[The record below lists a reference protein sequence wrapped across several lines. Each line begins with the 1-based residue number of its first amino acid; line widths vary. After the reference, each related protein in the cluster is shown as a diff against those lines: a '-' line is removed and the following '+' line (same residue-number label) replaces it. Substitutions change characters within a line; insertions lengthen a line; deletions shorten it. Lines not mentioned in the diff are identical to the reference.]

1 MKALFVTPYPPKPD
15 GIGEHAR
22 GLVDA
27 LRRIDD
33 VDVDVLTALHPESE
47 TAMPGVHRIL
57 SAHPRCTGHA
67 VALMHELEPDVV
79 HYQFAIPA
87 FGLAAVAAVTAGV
100 RTRRA
105 RPETRIVVTFH
116 EVRRELD
123 LLGPVGRGI
132 YRTLVGAADAVI
144 VHTTDAHELVVGECG
159 GDPQRV
165 WLTPLGGPPPP
176 PGSLDVATITAVRD
190 RYGLA
195 ARGSGGR
202 ALVLCFGFL
211 HPDKGLEHVV
221 DAVAALRDRGAIG
234 PEGVDVMIAGTVR
247 PRSGVFRYFGL
258 RDHEYELELRRSVE
272 RLGLTDLVRF
282 VGFVASA
289 DAPAL
294 FALARVVVVPYTKV
308 TQSSVLDTAT
318 VAGAPVVAS
327 DLPGLR
333 ESLGDGGLLVPPGDA
348 GALADALE
356 RVLTDDELE
365 QTLRTRQDR
374 RAGEIG
380 FDAVAAGLA
389 GIYDAVRTG
398 PSRVDDRRSVGV
410 G

>member
-1 MKALFVTPYPPKPD
+1 
-15 GIGEHAR
+15 
-22 GLVDA
+22 
-27 LRRIDD
+27 
-33 VDVDVLTALHPESE
+33 
-47 TAMPGVHRIL
+47 
-57 SAHPRCTGHA
+57 
-67 VALMHELEPDVV
+67 
-79 HYQFAIPA
+79 
-87 FGLAAVAAVTAGV
+87 
-100 RTRRA
+100 
-105 RPETRIVVTFH
+105 
-116 EVRRELD
+116 
-123 LLGPVGRGI
+123 
-132 YRTLVGAADAVI
+132 
-144 VHTTDAHELVVGECG
+144 
-159 GDPQRV
+159 
-165 WLTPLGGPPPP
+165 
-176 PGSLDVATITAVRD
+176 
-190 RYGLA
+190 
-195 ARGSGGR
+195 
-202 ALVLCFGFL
+202 
-211 HPDKGLEHVV
+211 
-221 DAVAALRDRGAIG
+221 
-234 PEGVDVMIAGTVR
+234 MIAGTVR

>member
-1 MKALFVTPYPPKPD
+1 MNALFVTPYPPKPD
-15 GIGEHAR
+15 GIGEHSR

-27 LRRIDD
+27 LRR
-33 VDVDVLTALHPESE
+33 VDGTEVDVLTVRHPESDV
-47 TAMPGVHRIL
+47 AMPGVHRIL
-57 SAHPRCTGHA
+57 SADPRSTGRA
-67 VALMHELEPDVV
+67 VALMDELVPDIV

-87 FGLAAVAAVTAGV
+87 FGLAAVSAIAAGV
-100 RTRRA
+100 RARRA
-105 RPETRIVVTFH
+105 HPEMRIVITFH

-123 LLGPVGRGI
+123 LLGPLGRGI

-144 VHTTDAHELVVGECG
+144 VHTTDARDLVSGECG

-176 PGSLDVATITAVRD
+176 PGSLDPAVVASVQD

-202 ALVLCFGFL
+202 PLVLCFGFL

-221 DAVAALRDRGAIG
+221 DAVAALRDRDAIG
-234 PEGVDVMIAGTVR
+234 PEGLDLMIAGTVR
-247 PRSGVFRYFGL
+247 PRSGVFRCFGL

-272 RLGLTDLVRF
+272 RLGLTDLIRF
-282 VGFVASA
+282 VGFVDSA

-348 GALADALE
+348 GALAAALE

-365 QTLRTRQDR
+365 RSLRARQEQ
-374 RAGEIG
+374 RARLIG
-380 FDAVAAGLA
+380 FDTVAAGLV
-389 GIYDAVRTG
+389 GIYDSVRTA
-398 PSRVDDRRSVGV
+398 PSRVGERRSVGV